1 MATRYYSSVAAETT
15 LVASITNGNT
25 SIQIASA
32 TGLPALTPFTLALD
46 YEAATEE
53 LVEVTAVA
61 GTTLT
66 VTRGID
72 GTSAAAHNAGA
83 RVRHVSSAR
92 DFSDS
97 RTHEQAATNVH
108 GTAVG
113 SAVVGTNDTQTL
125 SNKTLND
132 ASGTLSNIDIFANSP
147 TWVTT
152 VNADI
157 TGTADI
163 MKWLRDSSEPHEVA
177 KITNNGG
184 LFLRNQNAAADSVHN
199 TYRIRVTFDNGTTD
213 TFRVLSGG
221 QVDIFGK
228 DPTASVLD
236 VQAAASQSG
245 DIMRVQDSS
254 SATLMAVQSTGKTL
268 ANRGATIAQP
278 GVLTG
283 AVLQVGGSNVGYSG
297 NLTQWVSPGNAIVAS
312 INQDGAASFS
322 SSVTAGGALTANGL
336 AVLNAG
342 ADITGTL
349 LVSGHTA
356 ATGTSV
362 LTAAAGFS
370 VDAATQA
377 IVKSGWII
385 VTGVLLRT
393 GSTLTAS
400 AAGNLTDTALCT
412 IQASWRPDSA
422 FGSDRMVTSFGTGF
436 TSGGVGLNPSTG
448 AVELLDAHSTS
459 TIDNGHT
466 VRFTYVYPQ

>member
-97 RTHEQAATNVH
+97 RTHESTATNVH

-125 SNKTLND
+125 SNKTLNN
-132 ASGTLSNIDIFANSP
+132 ASGTLSNIDIFADTP

-157 TGTADI
+157 AGTADI

-177 KITNNGG
+177 KITNNGA
-184 LFLRNQNAAADSVHN
+184 LMLRNQNAAADSVHN

-228 DPTASVLD
+228 DPAASVLD

-245 DIMRVQDSS
+245 DIMRVQNSS
-254 SATLMAVQSTGKTL
+254 SATLMAIQSNGRTL
-268 ANRGATIAQP
+268 ANVGATVAQP
-278 GVLTG
+278 GVTSG
-283 AVLQVGGSNVGYSG
+283 AVLQVGGSNVGYTG
-297 NLTQWVSPGNAIVAS
+297 NLTQWVSPGNAIVARVDETGL
-312 INQDGAASFS
+312 ID
-322 SSVTAGGALTANGL
+322 ANGGL
-336 AVLNAG
+336 S
-342 ADITGTL
+342 ITGGTVTFPL
-349 LVSGHTA
+349 ESPAGSITA
-356 ATGTSV
+356 ATG
-362 LTAAAGFS
+362 FS
-370 VDAATQA
+370 
-377 IVKSGWII
+377 I
-385 VTGVLLRT
+385 VTSNVKIVGDQVHALVVFERT
-393 GSTLTAS
+393 GANIT
-400 AAGNLTDTALCT
+400 
-412 IQASWRPDSA
+412 
-422 FGSDRMVTSFGTGF
+422 
-436 TSGGVGLNPSTG
+436 GGVGGSIGDIDAFTLPAAMRPNATYGGQSLPFSVTDGFGFGAGRLTPTTGVFELVAWAEGGVIQSTRNIR
-448 AVELLDAHSTS
+448 V
-459 TIDNGHT
+459 
-466 VRFTYVYPQ
+466 FMVYPAP

>member
-92 DFSDS
+92 DFADS
-97 RTHEQAATNVH
+97 RTHESSATNVH
-108 GTAVG
+108 GLAVG

-157 TGTADI
+157 SGTADI

-177 KITNNGG
+177 KVTNNGAV
-184 LFLRNQNAAADSVHN
+184 FLRNQNAAADSTFN
-199 TYRIRVTFDNGTTD
+199 TYRFRVTKDDGTTD
-213 TFRVLSGG
+213 IFSVLSGG
-221 QVDIFGK
+221 TITSWTNAGQTGLQVKPRTTNNDVAIRVRNSTDTADVFAAWNNGRVDINGS
-228 DPTASVLD
+228 DPAFAQLD
-236 VQAAASQSG
+236 VHGASGQTAACF
-245 DIMRVQDSS
+245 RVMNNDESTTHFSVAGNGAVSMNS
-254 SATLMAVQSTGKTL
+254 SATV
-268 ANRGATIAQP
+268 
-278 GVLTG
+278 
-283 AVLQVGGSNVGYSG
+283 
-297 NLTQWVSPGNAIVAS
+297 
-312 INQDGAASFS
+312 
-322 SSVTAGGALTANGL
+322 GGALTANGL
-336 AVLNAG
+336 VVANAG
-342 ADITGTL
+342 VDVTGTL
-349 LVSGHTA
+349 TVSGQTS

-362 LTAAAGFS
+362 ITAAAGFS

-377 IVKSGWII
+377 VLKSGWII

-393 GSTLTAS
+393 GGTLTAS

-412 IQASWRPDSA
+412 ISASWRPDSA

-466 VRFTYVYPQ
+466 VRFTYVYPA

>member
-72 GTSAAAHNAGA
+72 GTSAASHNAGA

-97 RTHEQAATNVH
+97 RTHEATATNVH
-108 GTAVG
+108 GLAVG

-125 SNKTLND
+125 SNKTLNS
-132 ASGTLSNIDIFANSP
+132 ATGSLQNIDIFTSGT

-152 VNADI
+152 VNGDTA
-157 TGTADI
+157 GTSDL
-163 MKWLRDSSEPHEVA
+163 MKWLRGPSEPHEVA
-177 KITNNGG
+177 KITNNGA

-254 SATLMAVQSTGKTL
+254 AATLFAVQSTGKTL

-312 INQDGAASFS
+312 INQDGAANFS

-336 AVLNAG
+336 LVANAG
-342 ADITGTL
+342 ANVTGAMTVSGTL
-349 LVSGHTA
+349 S
-356 ATGTSV
+356 
-362 LTAAAGFS
+362 
-370 VDAATQA
+370 
-377 IVKSGWII
+377 KSGTGIAYRQTQTGQET
-385 VTGVLLRT
+385 VTFSSESSKSVSVSFPT
-393 GSTLTAS
+393 AFSSIPTVVISKSSAPSGSTKIVPS
-400 AAGNLTDTALCT
+400 AINITT
-412 IQASWRPDSA
+412 
-422 FGSDRMVTSFGTGF
+422 TGF
-436 TSGGVGLNPSTG
+436 TAFFN
-448 AVELLDAHSTS
+448 AVDSTS
-459 TIDNGHT
+459 VSTTNLKADWVAVG
-466 VRFTYVYPQ
+466 PA